1 MTQKPQ
7 EGFDRSVEDARQ
19 WMRAVQERLQ
29 INDNT
34 QGPRTALEARLR
46 ETEVCG
52 GRLSRPRRISESFA
66 SLEPRPDSLGAWT
79 ARRSN
84 QSILKE
90 ISPEYSLEGLMLK
103 LKLQCFGHLM

>member
-1 MTQKPQ
+1 MAQQPQ
-7 EGFDRSVEDARQ
+7 EGFDRSVEDACR

-52 GRLSRPRRISESFA
+52 GCGLDNPAALALSLRLRPQVTHWSEK
-66 SLEPRPDSLGAWT
+66 WT
-79 ARRSN
+79 D
-84 QSILKE
+84 
-90 ISPEYSLEGLMLK
+90 
-103 LKLQCFGHLM
+103 QCFSNSAVLESLRFKCRFSATRWT

>member
-1 MTQKPQ
+1 MTQQPQ

-52 GRLSRPRRISESFA
+52 GRGLDNPAASITLRPWPCPSVSGLRLLPSCCMAEVD
-66 SLEPRPDSLGAWT
+66 RPVF
-79 ARRSN
+79 
-84 QSILKE
+84 
-90 ISPEYSLEGLMLK
+90 LK
-103 LKLQCFGHLM
+103 LCCLGVSGV